1 MSAGPLSAFSAV
13 GIELEYMIV
22 DRESLAV
29 NPIADAVLRDDEGLV
44 RSDIDRGE
52 TGWSNE
58 VVLHLVELKN
68 PRPTPDLTRLLHA
81 FEADI
86 GELNRVLATHHAQ
99 LMPSAMHPWM
109 DPASETRLWPHEHAD
124 IYRTYDSIFNCRQ
137 HGWANLQ
144 SMHINLPFADDEEFA
159 RLHAAAR
166 LVLPLLPAL
175 AASSPL
181 VEGRHRG
188 WLDTR
193 MAMYRE
199 HERRVPSLLGAI
211 VPDSYASR
219 EDYEKHALA
228 PMYRDIAPHDPQ
240 GVLRHEWINA
250 HGLIARFDRHAI
262 EIRVVDMQECPAA
275 DLAIAMA
282 TVGFIRKLYDSPPTS
297 AEHQQAIPTAL
308 LASCLDATARD
319 ADAAVIDD
327 PDYLRALGFP
337 PGRPR
342 ARDLWKHAIADYDA
356 ATVPWLPTLDV
367 LLREG
372 PLARRILRALGSEF
386 SRNRVANVYRRLC
399 DCLAQGE
406 LFHA

>member
-1 MSAGPLSAFSAV
+1 MSDGPLSAFSAV

-22 DRESLAV
+22 DRASLAIR
-29 NPIADAVLRDDEGLV
+29 PIADTVLRDDEDLV
-44 RSDIDRGE
+44 HSDIDRGV

-68 PRPTPDLTRLLHA
+68 PRPVPDLAGLLPA
-81 FEADI
+81 FEADVA
-86 GELNRVLATHHAQ
+86 ELNRVLATHQAQ
-99 LMPSAMHPWM
+99 LMPGAMHPWM
-109 DPASETRLWPHEHAD
+109 DPATETRLWPHEHAE
-124 IYRTYDSIFNCRQ
+124 IYSAFDRIFDCRQ

-144 SMHINLPFADDEEFA
+144 SMHINLPFRDDAEFA

-181 VEGRHRG
+181 VEGQHRG

-199 HERRVPSLLGAI
+199 HERRVPSLLGAV
-211 VPDSYASR
+211 VPDSYSSR
-219 EDYEKHALA
+219 ADYEKHALG
-228 PMYRDIAPHDPQ
+228 PMYRDIAQHDPE

-250 HGLIARFDRHAI
+250 HGLIARFDRHAV
-262 EIRVVDMQECPAA
+262 EVRVVDMQECPAA
-275 DLAIAMA
+275 DLAIAAA
-282 TVGFIRKLYDSPPTS
+282 TVGFIRRLYERPPTS
-297 AEHQQAIPTAL
+297 SAHQQAIPTAL
-308 LASCLDATARD
+308 LAHYLEATARD

-327 PDYLRALGFP
+327 PEYLRALGFP
-337 PGRPR
+337 AGRPR
-342 ARDLWKHAIADYDA
+342 ARDLWQHAIADYDA
-356 ATVPWLPTLDV
+356 ASRPWLPVLDV

-372 PLARRILRALGSEF
+372 PLARRILRALGGDF
-386 SRNRVANVYRRLC
+386 SRPRAEEVYRRLC

>member
-1 MSAGPLSAFSAV
+1 MSAGPLTAFSAI

-29 NPIADAVLRDDEGLV
+29 SPIADTVLRDDEGLV

-68 PRPTPDLTRLLHA
+68 PRPTQDLTRLLPA

-86 GELNRVLATHHAQ
+86 GEINRVLATHHAQ

-109 DPASETRLWPHEHAD
+109 DPASETQLWPHEHAD

-144 SMHINLPFADDEEFA
+144 SMHINLPFGDDEEFA

-181 VEGRHRG
+181 VEGEHRG

-193 MAMYRE
+193 MAMYHE

-282 TVGFIRKLYDSPPTS
+282 TVGFIRKLYERPPTS
-297 AEHQQAIPTAL
+297 AAHQQAIPTAL
-308 LASCLDATARD
+308 LAKTLDATTRD

-386 SRNRVANVYRRLC
+386 SRTRVASVYRRLC